1 MSVLNRKLFFNR
13 GGQVSARGT
22 GITTGLATPKRGYVD
37 GPGSYAGK
45 EDNDLAKEIL
55 FGLGNDDVTGT
66 GGLLETG
73 PEPAGKVLSAP
84 FKARDFS
91 DIFAEKQGILE
102 NLRPPTQEFSK
113 FDAAAPALMTFFGN
127 LMSGKSFQ
135 SGLSGAFDIAG
146 NALTESTPQ
155 FSQALAARRAA
166 EAADRKEKFA
176 LDLQAYESAETAQAA
191 ELAREAKAMEVNYRK
206 DQETYTDTNGRLMIR
221 DRETL
226 DDGATWTPIKGSER
240 PATADNY
247 VNDSSGTY
255 TVGEGEDAVEFEG
268 YKQIID
274 GNKEVIKRSDDD
286 QIIDGAKKKTEYE
299 LGSNIYG
306 VINSDDGSFTG
317 LQIDLATEKGLANFE
332 KILKQEEGD
341 TVLINSR
348 EVPVKDLAVT
358 SANPEFDKEPEI
370 GENIFTVYDKQGK
383 ATGEQIDTATEKG
396 QKRLQ
401 EVLDDTNLTVS
412 KVSINAADA
421 SSLASNLPKSYGG
434 DLQVNQ
440 DSAILFTSE
449 LLPAYLATQQ
459 PDFIA
464 KDTIVGTA
472 FSVINNLKSNIDN
485 VAKLYITDAAKNNP
499 LFVDENGEG
508 IQQTTDQFL
517 EAFKLKSDA
526 NRSLVEE
533 VAAGGE
539 LFESRIIGL
548 AYTLALQNNP
558 DGRISEPDFRYALKQ
573 LKGGSADPKIIA
585 DVMLIQY
592 GKSKNKYI
600 LNWINQSQL
609 DNPNVPNT
617 DADGKTLYEKGE
629 EEFFLRSPQAQKFEE
644 IIVAKDKKNNT
655 KKKDIIISEG
665 LKFPIPQTF
674 DGMKLIEEGKL
685 AQSFLQQ
692 WLNSSSPVKGQNM
705 AEYVQ
710 SNNLILTYTDTEGN
724 QKIINIS
731 KK

>member
-1 MSVLNRKLFFNR
+1 MAVLNRKMFSR
-13 GGQVSARGT
+13 GGFAHRGT
-22 GITTGLATPKRGYVD
+22 GITTGLTPVQKFA
-37 GPGSYAGK
+37 PGG
-45 EDNDLAKEIL
+45 E
-55 FGLGNDDVTGT
+55 VTGT
-66 GGLLETG
+66 GALLELDPNAVNEG

-91 DIFAEKQGILE
+91 EIFAEKQGILQ

-135 SGLSGAFDIAG
+135 SGFSGAFDIAG
-146 NALTESTPQ
+146 NALTQATPQ
-155 FSQALAARRAA
+155 FSQALAAKRAA

-240 PATADNY
+240 PATADTY
-247 VNDSSGTY
+247 VKDSSGTY

-274 GNKEVIKRSDDD
+274 GNKEVIKRMDDD

-299 LGSNIYG
+299 LGGNIYG

-317 LQIDLATEKGLANFE
+317 LQIDLATEEGLANFE
-332 KILKQEEGD
+332 KILKQDEGD
-341 TVLINSR
+341 TVLINGR

-358 SANPEFDKEPEI
+358 SANPEFDKEPEL
-370 GENIFTVYDKQGK
+370 GDNVYTVYDKQGK
-383 ATGEQIDTATEKG
+383 ATGEQIDLAAEGGPERYQELLADTEFT
-396 QKRLQ
+396 LA
-401 EVLDDTNLTVS
+401 

-421 SSLASNLPKSYGG
+421 TSLASNLPKSYGG
-434 DLQVNQ
+434 QLQINQ
-440 DSAILFTSE
+440 DSAVLFTSE
-449 LLPAYLATQQ
+449 LLPAYLSTQQ

-472 FSVINNLKSNIDN
+472 FSWINNFKSNIDN
-485 VAKLYITDAAKNNP
+485 IAKLYITDAAQNDSI
-499 LFVDENGEG
+499 FVDNNGEG
-508 IQQTTDQFL
+508 LQITSDQFL
-517 EAFKLKSDA
+517 ETFRLSSDA
-526 NRSLVEE
+526 NRSLLEE

-539 LFESRIIGL
+539 LFQSRIIGL

-558 DGRISEPDFRYALKQ
+558 DGRISEPDFKYALQQ
-573 LKGGSADPKIIA
+573 LKGSSADPKIIG
-585 DVMLIQY
+585 DVMLTQY

-600 LNWINQSQL
+600 LNWINQSKL
-609 DNPNVPNT
+609 DNPTIPNT
-617 DADGKTLYEKGE
+617 DKDGKTLYEKGE

-644 IIVAKDKKNNT
+644 IIAAKDKQNNT
-655 KKKDIIISEG
+655 KKKDIIVSEG

-674 DGMKLIEEGKL
+674 NDMKLIEDGKL
-685 AQSFLQQ
+685 AKTFLMQ
-692 WLNSSSPVKGQNM
+692 WLNSPSPVEGQTM
-705 AEYVQ
+705 GEYVK
-710 SNNLILTYTDTEGN
+710 SNNLLLTYTDTEGN
-724 QKIINIS
+724 QKIIKIS
-731 KK
+731 EK

>member
-1 MSVLNRKLFFNR
+1 MAVLNRKMFSR
-13 GGQVSARGT
+13 GGFAHRGT

-55 FGLGNDDVTGT
+55 FGLGNDNVTGT

-135 SGLSGAFDIAG
+135 SGFSGAFDIAG

-206 DQETYTDTNGRLMIR
+206 DQETYTDEKTGRLMIR
-221 DRETL
+221 DRESL
-226 DDGATWTPIKGSER
+226 DDGVTWTPMKGSER
-240 PATADNY
+240 PANADTY
-247 VNDSSGTY
+247 VTGSSGTY
-255 TVGEGEDAVEFEG
+255 TVGEGDDAVEFEG
-268 YKQIID
+268 YEILED
-274 GNKEVIKRSDDD
+274 NKPVIKRMDDD
-286 QIIDGAKKKTEYE
+286 QIIDSAKKKTEYE
-299 LGSNIYG
+299 VGENIYG
-306 VINSDDGSFTG
+306 VINSDDGRFTG
-317 LQIDLATEKGLANFE
+317 LQIDLATDKGLADYE
-332 KILKQEEGD
+332 KILSQEEGD
-341 TVLINSR
+341 TVLINGT
-348 EVPVKDLAVT
+348 EVPVKNLAIT
-358 SANPEFDKEPEI
+358 TANPEFDKEPEI
-370 GENIFTVYDKQGK
+370 GENIFTVYDRQGK
-383 ATGEQIDTATEKG
+383 ATGEQIDTASEEG

-401 EVLDDTNLTVS
+401 EVLKDTEFTVA

-421 SSLASNLPKSYGG
+421 TSLASNLPKSYGG
-434 DLQVNQ
+434 DLQVAQ
-440 DSAILFTSE
+440 DSAVLFVSE
-449 LLPAYLATQQ
+449 LLPAYLSTQQ

-472 FSVINNLKSNIDN
+472 FSWINNFKSNIDN
-485 VAKLYITDAAKNNP
+485 FAKLYMTDSVENNSI
-499 LFVDENGEG
+499 FVDKNGDG
-508 IQQTTDQFL
+508 LQITSDQFL
-517 EAFKLKSDA
+517 EKFRLSSDA
-526 NRSLVEE
+526 NRSLLEE

-539 LFESRIIGL
+539 IFQSRVIGL
-548 AYTLALQNNP
+548 GFTLALQNNP
-558 DGRISEPDFRYALKQ
+558 DGKISEADFKYALQQ
-573 LKGGSADPKIIA
+573 LKGGSADPKIIG
-585 DVMLIQY
+585 DVMLTQY

-609 DNPNVPNT
+609 DNPGIPNT

-629 EEFFLRSPQAQKFEE
+629 EEFFLRSPQGLKFEK
-644 IIVAKDKKNNT
+644 IIEAKDKKNNT

-674 DGMKLIEEGKL
+674 DDMKLIEDGKL
-685 AQSFLQQ
+685 AQTFLQQ
-692 WLNSSSPVKGQNM
+692 WLNSPSPVKGQNM
-705 AEYVQ
+705 GEYVQ
-710 SNNLILTYTDTEGN
+710 SNNLILTYIDAEGK
-724 QKIINIS
+724 QKIIKIS
-731 KK
+731 E

>member
-1 MSVLNRKLFFNR
+1 MAVLNRKMFSR
-13 GGQVSARGT
+13 GGFAHRGT

-37 GPGSYAGK
+37 RPGSYQGE
-45 EDNDLAKEIL
+45 EDAESSL
-55 FGLGNDDVTGT
+55 
-66 GGLLETG
+66 
-73 PEPAGKVLSAP
+73 PATTK
-84 FKARDFS
+84 FKARPFEE
-91 DIFAEKQGILE
+91 IFAEKQGILQ

-135 SGLSGAFDIAG
+135 SGFSGAFDIAG
-146 NALTESTPQ
+146 NALTQATPQ
-155 FSQALAARRAA
+155 FSEALAAKRAA

-191 ELAREAKAMEVNYRK
+191 ELAREAKAMEVNYKK
-206 DQETYTDTNGRLMIR
+206 DTETYTDPETGRLMIR

-226 DDGATWTPIKGSER
+226 DDGVTWTPMKGSER

-268 YKQIID
+268 YKVIID
-274 GNKEVIKRSDDD
+274 GKKEVIKRMDDD

-299 LGSNIYG
+299 LGGNIYG

-317 LQIDLATEKGLANFE
+317 LQIDLATEEGLANFE
-332 KILKQEEGD
+332 KILKQDEGD
-341 TVLINSR
+341 TILINGR

-358 SANPEFDKEPEI
+358 SANPEFDKEPEL
-370 GENIFTVYDKQGK
+370 GDNVYTVYDKQGK
-383 ATGEQIDTATEKG
+383 ATGEQIDLAAPGGPERYQELLADTEFT
-396 QKRLQ
+396 LA
-401 EVLDDTNLTVS
+401 

-421 SSLASNLPKSYGG
+421 TSLASNLPKTYGG

-440 DSAILFTSE
+440 DAAILFTSE
-449 LLPAYLATQQ
+449 LLPAYLSTQQ

-472 FSVINNLKSNIDN
+472 FSWINNFKSNIDN
-485 VAKLYITDAAKNNP
+485 LAKLYITDAAENNAI
-499 LFVDENGEG
+499 FVDENGEG
-508 IQQTTDQFL
+508 LQITSDQFL
-517 EAFKLKSDA
+517 ETFRLKSDA
-526 NRSLVEE
+526 NRSLLEE
-533 VAAGGE
+533 VAAGGA

-558 DGRISEPDFRYALKQ
+558 DGRISEPDFKYALKQ
-573 LKGGSADPKIIA
+573 LKGDSADPKIIG
-585 DVMLIQY
+585 DIMLTQY

-600 LNWINQSQL
+600 LNWINQSKL
-609 DNPNVPNT
+609 NNPDIPNT
-617 DADGKTLYEKGE
+617 DKDGKTLYEKGE

-644 IIVAKDKKNNT
+644 IIAAKDKQNNT
-655 KKKDIIISEG
+655 KKKDIIVSEG

-674 DGMKLIEEGKL
+674 NDMKLIEDGKL
-685 AQSFLQQ
+685 AKTFLQQ
-692 WLNSSSPVKGQNM
+692 WLNSPSPVEGQTM
-705 AEYVQ
+705 GEYAK
-710 SNNLILTYTDTEGN
+710 SNNLILTYIDENGD
-724 QKIINIS
+724 QKLIKIS
-731 KK
+731 E

>member
-1 MSVLNRKLFFNR
+1 MAVLNRKMFSR
-13 GGQVSARGT
+13 GGFAHRGT
-22 GITTGLATPKRGYVD
+22 GITTGLTTPKRGYVN

-45 EDNDLAKEIL
+45 KDGDLAKEIL
-55 FGLGNDDVTGT
+55 FGKADDEVTGT

-135 SGLSGAFDIAG
+135 SGFSGAFDIAG

-206 DQETYTDTNGRLMIR
+206 DQETYTDEKTGRLMIR
-221 DRETL
+221 DRESL
-226 DDGATWTPIKGSER
+226 DDGVTWTPMKGSER
-240 PATADNY
+240 PANADTY
-247 VNDSSGTY
+247 VTGSSGTY
-255 TVGEGEDAVEFEG
+255 TVGEGDDAVEFEG
-268 YKQIID
+268 YEILED
-274 GNKEVIKRSDDD
+274 NKPVIKRMDDD
-286 QIIDGAKKKTEYE
+286 QIIDSAKKKTEYE
-299 LGSNIYG
+299 VGENIYG

-317 LQIDLATEKGLANFE
+317 LQIDLATDKGLADYE
-332 KILKQEEGD
+332 KILSQEEGD
-341 TVLINSR
+341 TVLINGT
-348 EVPVKDLAVT
+348 EVPVKNLAIT
-358 SANPEFDKEPEI
+358 TANPEFDKEPEI

-401 EVLDDTNLTVS
+401 EVLDDTNFTVS

-434 DLQVNQ
+434 QLQVNQ
-440 DSAILFTSE
+440 DSAVLFTSE
-449 LLPAYLATQQ
+449 LLPAYISTQQ

-472 FSVINNLKSNIDN
+472 FSWINNFKSNIDN
-485 VAKLYITDAAKNNP
+485 FAKLYMTDSVENNSI
-499 LFVDENGEG
+499 FVDKNGDG
-508 IQQTTDQFL
+508 LQITSDQFL
-517 EAFKLKSDA
+517 EKFRLSSDA
-526 NRSLVEE
+526 NRSLLEE

-539 LFESRIIGL
+539 IFQSRVIGL
-548 AYTLALQNNP
+548 GFTLALQNNP
-558 DGRISEPDFRYALKQ
+558 DGKISEADFKYALQQ
-573 LKGGSADPKIIA
+573 LKGGSADPKIIG
-585 DVMLIQY
+585 DVMLTQY

-609 DNPNVPNT
+609 DNPGIPNT
-617 DADGKTLYEKGE
+617 DDAGKTLYEKGE
-629 EEFFLRSPQAQKFEE
+629 EEFFLRSPQGLKFEK
-644 IIVAKDKKNNT
+644 IIEAKDKKNNT
-655 KKKDIIISEG
+655 KKRDIIISEG

-674 DGMKLIEEGKL
+674 DDMKLIEDGKL
-685 AQSFLQQ
+685 AQTFLQQ
-692 WLNSSSPVKGQNM
+692 WLNSPSPVKGQNM
-705 AEYVQ
+705 GEYVQ
-710 SNNLILTYTDTEGN
+710 SNNLILTYIDAEGK
-724 QKIINIS
+724 QKIIKIS
-731 KK
+731 E

>member
-1 MSVLNRKLFFNR
+1 MAVLNRKMFSR
-13 GGQVSARGT
+13 GGFAHRGT

-37 GPGSYAGK
+37 GPGSYQGVG
-45 EDNDLAKEIL
+45 ESSLP
-55 FGLGNDDVTGT
+55 TGT
-66 GGLLETG
+66 AGLLELDSNTVNTG
-73 PEPAGKVLSAP
+73 PEPAGKILSAP

-135 SGLSGAFDIAG
+135 SGFSGAFDIAG
-146 NALTESTPQ
+146 NALTQATPQ

-176 LDLQAYESAETAQAA
+176 LDLQAFESAETAQAA

-206 DQETYTDTNGRLMIR
+206 DQETYTDPDTGRLMIR

-226 DDGATWTPIKGSER
+226 DDGVTWTPMKGSER
-240 PATADNY
+240 PANADTY
-247 VNDSSGTY
+247 IKDSSGTY

-268 YKQIID
+268 YQILED
-274 GNKEVIKRSDDD
+274 NKPVIKRMDNDE
-286 QIIDGAKKKTEYE
+286 IIDGAKKKTEYE
-299 LGSNIYG
+299 LGGSIYG

-317 LQIDLATEKGLANFE
+317 LQLDLATEEGLANFE

-341 TVLINSR
+341 TVLINGR

-358 SANPEFDKEPEI
+358 TANPEFDKEPEL
-370 GENIFTVYDKQGK
+370 GDNVYTVYDKQGK
-383 ATGEQIDTATEKG
+383 ATGEQIDLASEG
-396 QKRLQ
+396 GPERYQ
-401 EVLDDTNLTVS
+401 EVLADTTLTLA

-421 SSLASNLPKSYGG
+421 TSLASNLPKSYGG
-434 DLQVNQ
+434 QLQVNQ
-440 DSAILFTSE
+440 DSAILFVSE
-449 LLPAYLATQQ
+449 LLPAYLSTQQ

-485 VAKLYITDAAKNNP
+485 VAKLYITDAAKNSP
-499 LFVDENGEG
+499 IFVDENGQG
-508 IQQTTDQFL
+508 LQQTSDEFL
-517 EAFKLKSDA
+517 EAFKLNDA

-539 LFESRIIGL
+539 LFNSRIIGL

-558 DGRISEPDFRYALKQ
+558 DGRISEPDFKYALQQ
-573 LKGGSADPKIIA
+573 LKGASADPKIIA
-585 DVMLIQY
+585 DVMLTQY

-600 LNWINQSQL
+600 LNWINQSKL
-609 DNPNVPNT
+609 DNPTIPNT
-617 DADGKTLYEKGE
+617 DKTGKTLYEKGE

-644 IIVAKDKKNNT
+644 IIAAKDKKNNT
-655 KKKDIIISEG
+655 KKKDIIVSEG

-674 DGMKLIEEGKL
+674 NDMKLIEDGKL
-685 AQSFLQQ
+685 AQTFLQQ
-692 WLNSSSPVKGQNM
+692 WLNSPSPVEGQTM
-705 AEYVQ
+705 GEYVK
-710 SNNLILTYTDTEGN
+710 SNNLLLTYIDTEGK
-724 QKIINIS
+724 QKIIKIS
-731 KK
+731 E

>member
-1 MSVLNRKLFFNR
+1 MAVLNRKMFSR
-13 GGQVSARGT
+13 GGFAHRGT

-37 GPGSYAGK
+37 GPGSYQGVG
-45 EDNDLAKEIL
+45 ESSLP
-55 FGLGNDDVTGT
+55 TGT
-66 GGLLETG
+66 AGLLELDSNTVNTG
-73 PEPAGKVLSAP
+73 PEPAGNVLSAP

-135 SGLSGAFDIAG
+135 SGFSGAFDIAG
-146 NALTESTPQ
+146 NALTQATPQ
-155 FSQALAARRAA
+155 FSQALAAKRAA

-240 PATADNY
+240 PATADTY
-247 VNDSSGTY
+247 VKDSSGTY

-274 GNKEVIKRSDDD
+274 GNKEVIKRMDDD

-299 LGSNIYG
+299 LGGNIYG

-317 LQIDLATEKGLANFE
+317 LQIDLATEEGLANFE

-341 TVLINSR
+341 TVLINGR

-358 SANPEFDKEPEI
+358 SANPEFDKEPEL
-370 GENIFTVYDKQGK
+370 GDNVYTVYDKQGK
-383 ATGEQIDTATEKG
+383 ATGEQIDLASEG
-396 QKRLQ
+396 GPERYQ
-401 EVLDDTNLTVS
+401 EVLADTTLTLA

-421 SSLASNLPKSYGG
+421 TSLASNLPKSYGG
-434 DLQVNQ
+434 QLQVNQ
-440 DSAILFTSE
+440 DSAILFVSE
-449 LLPAYLATQQ
+449 LLPAYLSTQQ

-485 VAKLYITDAAKNNP
+485 VAKLYITDAAKNSP
-499 LFVDENGEG
+499 IFVDENGQG
-508 IQQTTDQFL
+508 LQQTSDEFL
-517 EAFKLKSDA
+517 EAFKLNDA

-539 LFESRIIGL
+539 LFNSRIIGL

-558 DGRISEPDFRYALKQ
+558 DGRISEPDFKYALQQ
-573 LKGGSADPKIIA
+573 LKGASADPKIIA
-585 DVMLIQY
+585 DVMLTQY

-600 LNWINQSQL
+600 LNWINQSKL
-609 DNPNVPNT
+609 DNPTIPNT
-617 DADGKTLYEKGE
+617 DKTGKTLYEKGE

-644 IIVAKDKKNNT
+644 IIAAKDKKNNT
-655 KKKDIIISEG
+655 KKKDIIVSEG

-674 DGMKLIEEGKL
+674 NDMKLIEDGKL
-685 AQSFLQQ
+685 AQTFLQQ
-692 WLNSSSPVKGQNM
+692 WLNSPSPVEGQTM
-705 AEYVQ
+705 GEYVK
-710 SNNLILTYTDTEGN
+710 SNNLLLTYIDTEGK
-724 QKIINIS
+724 QKIIKIS
-731 KK
+731 E

>member
-1 MSVLNRKLFFNR
+1 MAVLNRKMFSR
-13 GGQVSARGT
+13 GGFAHRGT
-22 GITTGLATPKRGYVD
+22 GITTGLTPVQKFA
-37 GPGSYAGK
+37 PGG
-45 EDNDLAKEIL
+45 E
-55 FGLGNDDVTGT
+55 VTGT
-66 GGLLETG
+66 GALLELDPNAVNEG

-91 DIFAEKQGILE
+91 EIFAEKQGILQ

-135 SGLSGAFDIAG
+135 SGFSGAFDIAG
-146 NALTESTPQ
+146 NALTQATPQ
-155 FSQALAARRAA
+155 FSQALAAKRAA

-206 DQETYTDTNGRLMIR
+206 DQETYTDPDTGRLMIR
-221 DRETL
+221 DRESL
-226 DDGATWTPIKGSER
+226 DDGVTWTPMKGSER
-240 PATADNY
+240 PANEDTY

-268 YKQIID
+268 YQILED
-274 GNKEVIKRSDDD
+274 NKPVIKNMNSGEVV
-286 QIIDGAKKKTEYE
+286 DGAKKKTEYE
-299 LGSNIYG
+299 LGGSIYG

-317 LQIDLATEKGLANFE
+317 LQIDLATEEGLANFE

-341 TVLINSR
+341 TVLINGR

-358 SANPEFDKEPEI
+358 SANPEFDKEPEL
-370 GENIFTVYDKQGK
+370 GDNVYTVYDKRGK
-383 ATGEQIDTATEKG
+383 ATGEQIDLAAPGGPERYQELLADTEFT
-396 QKRLQ
+396 LA
-401 EVLDDTNLTVS
+401 

-421 SSLASNLPKSYGG
+421 TSLASNLPKSYGG
-434 DLQVNQ
+434 QLQINQ
-440 DSAILFTSE
+440 DSAVLFTSE
-449 LLPAYLATQQ
+449 LLPAYLSTQQ

-485 VAKLYITDAAKNNP
+485 VAKLYITDAAENNP

-508 IQQTTDQFL
+508 LQQTTDQFL

-558 DGRISEPDFRYALKQ
+558 DGRISEPDFKYALKQ
-573 LKGGSADPKIIA
+573 LKGASADPKIIA
-585 DVMLIQY
+585 DVMLTQY

-600 LNWINQSQL
+600 LNWINQSKL
-609 DNPNVPNT
+609 DNPTIPNT
-617 DADGKTLYEKGE
+617 DKDGKTLYEKGE

-644 IIVAKDKKNNT
+644 IIAAKDKQNNT
-655 KKKDIIISEG
+655 KKKDIIVSEG

-674 DGMKLIEEGKL
+674 NDMKLIEDGKL
-685 AQSFLQQ
+685 AQTFLMQ
-692 WLNSSSPVKGQNM
+692 WLNSPSPVEGQTM
-705 AEYVQ
+705 GEYVK
-710 SNNLILTYTDTEGN
+710 SNNLLLTYTDTEGN
-724 QKIINIS
+724 QKIIKIS
-731 KK
+731 EK

>member
-1 MSVLNRKLFFNR
+1 MSVLNRKMFSR
-13 GGQVSARGT
+13 GGFAHRGT
-22 GITTGLATPKRGYVD
+22 GITTGLATPKRGYVN

-45 EDNDLAKEIL
+45 KDGDLDKEIL
-55 FGLGNDDVTGT
+55 FGLGNDEVTGT

-91 DIFAEKQGILE
+91 EIFAEKQGILE
-102 NLRPPTQEFSK
+102 ALRPPTQEFSK

-135 SGLSGAFDIAG
+135 SGFSGAFDIAG
-146 NALTESTPQ
+146 NALTQATPQ
-155 FSQALAARRAA
+155 FSEALAAKRAA

-191 ELAREAKAMEVNYRK
+191 ELAREAKAMKVNYRK
-206 DQETYTDTNGRLMIR
+206 DQETYTDPDTNRLMIR
-221 DRETL
+221 DRETI

-268 YKQIID
+268 YKVIID
-274 GNKEVIKRSDDD
+274 GKKEVIKRSDND

-299 LGSNIYG
+299 LGGSIYG

-317 LQIDLATEKGLANFE
+317 LQIDLATEEGLANFE

-341 TVLINSR
+341 TILINST
-348 EVPVKDLAVT
+348 EVPVKNLAVT
-358 SANPEFDKEPEI
+358 SANPEFDKEPEL
-370 GENIFTVYDKQGK
+370 GDNVYTVYDKRGK
-383 ATGEQIDTATEKG
+383 ATGEQIDLAAEGGPERYQELLAATEFT
-396 QKRLQ
+396 LA
-401 EVLDDTNLTVS
+401 

-421 SSLASNLPKSYGG
+421 TSLASNLPKSYGG

-440 DSAILFTSE
+440 DAAVLFTSE
-449 LLPAYLATQQ
+449 LLPAYLSTQQ

-472 FSVINNLKSNIDN
+472 FSWINNFKSNIDN
-485 VAKLYITDAAKNNP
+485 LAKLYITDAAENNAI
-499 LFVDENGEG
+499 FVDENGEG
-508 IQQTTDQFL
+508 LQITSDQFL
-517 EAFKLKSDA
+517 ETFRLKSDA
-526 NRSLVEE
+526 NRSLLEE
-533 VAAGGE
+533 VAAGGA

-558 DGRISEPDFRYALKQ
+558 DGRISEPDFKYALKQ
-573 LKGGSADPKIIA
+573 LKGDSADPKIIG
-585 DVMLIQY
+585 DVMLTQY

-600 LNWINQSQL
+600 LNWINQSKL
-609 DNPNVPNT
+609 NNPDIPNT
-617 DADGKTLYEKGE
+617 DKDGKTLYEKGE

-644 IIVAKDKKNNT
+644 IIEAKDKKNNT
-655 KKKDIIISEG
+655 KKKDIIVSEG

-674 DGMKLIEEGKL
+674 NDMKLIEDGKL
-685 AQSFLQQ
+685 AKTFLQQ
-692 WLNSSSPVKGQNM
+692 WLNSPSPVEGQTM
-705 AEYVQ
+705 GEYAK
-710 SNNLILTYTDTEGN
+710 SNNLILTYIDAEGN
-724 QKIINIS
+724 QKLIKIS
-731 KK
+731 E

>member
-1 MSVLNRKLFFNR
+1 MAVLNRKMFSR
-13 GGQVSARGT
+13 GGFAHRGT
-22 GITTGLATPKRGYVD
+22 GITTGLTPVQKFA
-37 GPGSYAGK
+37 PGG
-45 EDNDLAKEIL
+45 E
-55 FGLGNDDVTGT
+55 VTGT
-66 GGLLETG
+66 GALLDLDPNAVNTG

-91 DIFAEKQGILE
+91 EIFAEKQGILQ

-135 SGLSGAFDIAG
+135 SGFSGAFDIAG
-146 NALTESTPQ
+146 NALTQATPQ
-155 FSQALAARRAA
+155 FSQALAAKRAA

-240 PATADNY
+240 PATADTY
-247 VNDSSGTY
+247 VKDSSGTY

-274 GNKEVIKRSDDD
+274 GNKEVIKRMDDD

-299 LGSNIYG
+299 LGGNIYG

-317 LQIDLATEKGLANFE
+317 LQIDLATEEGLANFE
-332 KILKQEEGD
+332 KILKQDEGD
-341 TVLINSR
+341 TVLINGR

-358 SANPEFDKEPEI
+358 SANPEFDKEPEL
-370 GENIFTVYDKQGK
+370 GDNVYTVYDKQGK
-383 ATGEQIDTATEKG
+383 ATGEQIDLAAEGGPERYQELLADTEFT
-396 QKRLQ
+396 LA
-401 EVLDDTNLTVS
+401 

-421 SSLASNLPKSYGG
+421 TSLASNLPKSYGG
-434 DLQVNQ
+434 QLQINQ
-440 DSAILFTSE
+440 DSAVLFTSE
-449 LLPAYLATQQ
+449 LLPAYLSTQQ

-472 FSVINNLKSNIDN
+472 FSWINNFKSNIDN
-485 VAKLYITDAAKNNP
+485 IAKLYITDAAQNDSI
-499 LFVDENGEG
+499 FVDNNGEG
-508 IQQTTDQFL
+508 LQITSDQFL
-517 EAFKLKSDA
+517 ETFRLSSDA
-526 NRSLVEE
+526 NRSLLEE

-539 LFESRIIGL
+539 LFQSRIIGL

-558 DGRISEPDFRYALKQ
+558 DGRISEPDFKYALQQ
-573 LKGGSADPKIIA
+573 LKGSSADPKIIG
-585 DVMLIQY
+585 DVMLTQY

-600 LNWINQSQL
+600 LNWINQSKL
-609 DNPNVPNT
+609 DNPTIPNT
-617 DADGKTLYEKGE
+617 DKDGKTLYEKGE

-644 IIVAKDKKNNT
+644 IIAAKDKQNNT
-655 KKKDIIISEG
+655 KKKDIIVSEG

-674 DGMKLIEEGKL
+674 NDMKLIEDGKL
-685 AQSFLQQ
+685 AKTFLQQ
-692 WLNSSSPVKGQNM
+692 WLNSPSPVEGQTM
-705 AEYVQ
+705 GEYVK
-710 SNNLILTYTDTEGN
+710 SNNLLLTYIDTEGK
-724 QKIINIS
+724 QKIIKIS
-731 KK
+731 E

>member
-1 MSVLNRKLFFNR
+1 MAVLNRKMFSR
-13 GGQVSARGT
+13 GGFAHRGT

-55 FGLGNDDVTGT
+55 FGLGNDNVTGT

-135 SGLSGAFDIAG
+135 SGFSGAFDIAG

-206 DQETYTDTNGRLMIR
+206 DQETYTDEKTGRLMIR
-221 DRETL
+221 DRESL
-226 DDGATWTPIKGSER
+226 DDGVTWTPMKGSER
-240 PATADNY
+240 PANADTY
-247 VNDSSGTY
+247 VTGSSGTY
-255 TVGEGEDAVEFEG
+255 TVGEGDDAVEFEG
-268 YKQIID
+268 YEILED
-274 GNKEVIKRSDDD
+274 NKPVIKRMDDD
-286 QIIDGAKKKTEYE
+286 QIIDSAKKKTEYE
-299 LGSNIYG
+299 VGENIYG

-317 LQIDLATEKGLANFE
+317 LQIDLATDKGLADYE
-332 KILKQEEGD
+332 KILSQEEGD
-341 TVLINSR
+341 TVLINGT
-348 EVPVKDLAVT
+348 EVPVKNLAIT
-358 SANPEFDKEPEI
+358 TANPEFDKEPEI

-401 EVLDDTNLTVS
+401 EVLDDTNFTVS

-440 DSAILFTSE
+440 NSAVLFVSE
-449 LLPAYLATQQ
+449 LFPAYVATQQ

-464 KDTIVGTA
+464 KDTIVGTT
-472 FSVINNLKSNIDN
+472 FSWINNFKSNIDN
-485 VAKLYITDAAKNNP
+485 LAKLYITDAAQNDSI
-499 LFVDENGEG
+499 FVDNNGEG
-508 IQQTTDQFL
+508 LQITSDQFL
-517 EAFKLKSDA
+517 ETFRLNSDA
-526 NRSLVEE
+526 NRSLLEE

-539 LFESRIIGL
+539 LFQSRIIGL

-558 DGRISEPDFRYALKQ
+558 DGRISEPDFRYALQQ
-573 LKGGSADPKIIA
+573 LKGSSADPKIIG

-600 LNWINQSQL
+600 LNWINQSKL
-609 DNPNVPNT
+609 DTPTIPNT
-617 DADGKTLYEKGE
+617 DKDGKTLYEKGE

-644 IIVAKDKKNNT
+644 IIAAKDKQNNT
-655 KKKDIIISEG
+655 KKKDIIVSEG

-674 DGMKLIEEGKL
+674 NDMKLIEDGKL
-685 AQSFLQQ
+685 AKTFLQQ
-692 WLNSSSPVKGQNM
+692 WLNSPSPVEGQTM
-705 AEYVQ
+705 GEYAK
-710 SNNLILTYTDTEGN
+710 SNNLIFTYIDGEGN
-724 QKIINIS
+724 QKLLKIS
-731 KK
+731 E

>member
-1 MSVLNRKLFFNR
+1 MAVLNRKMFSR
-13 GGQVSARGT
+13 GGFAHRGT

-37 GPGSYAGK
+37 RPGSYQGVG
-45 EDNDLAKEIL
+45 ESSLP
-55 FGLGNDDVTGT
+55 TGT
-66 GGLLETG
+66 AGLLESDSNAVNTG

-91 DIFAEKQGILE
+91 EIFAEKQGILE
-102 NLRPPTQEFSK
+102 ALRPPTQEFSK

-135 SGLSGAFDIAG
+135 SGFSGAFDIAG

-155 FSQALAARRAA
+155 FSQALAAKRAA

-206 DQETYTDTNGRLMIR
+206 DTETYTDPDTGRLMIR

-226 DDGATWTPIKGSER
+226 DDGVTWTPMKGSER
-240 PATADNY
+240 PANADTY
-247 VNDSSGTY
+247 VKDSSGTY

-268 YKQIID
+268 YQIIED
-274 GNKEVIKRSDDD
+274 NKPVIKRMDNDE
-286 QIIDGAKKKTEYE
+286 IIDGAKKKTEYE
-299 LGSNIYG
+299 LGGSIYG

-317 LQIDLATEKGLANFE
+317 LQLDLATEEGLANFE

-341 TVLINSR
+341 TILINGR
-348 EVPVKDLAVT
+348 EVSVKDLAVT
-358 SANPEFDKEPEI
+358 TANPEFDKEPEL
-370 GENIFTVYDKQGK
+370 GDNVYTVYDKQGK
-383 ATGEQIDTATEKG
+383 ATGEQIDLAAEGGPERYQELLADTEFT
-396 QKRLQ
+396 LA
-401 EVLDDTNLTVS
+401 

-421 SSLASNLPKSYGG
+421 TSLASNLPKSYGG
-434 DLQVNQ
+434 QLQVNQ

-485 VAKLYITDAAKNNP
+485 VARLYITDAAENNP

-558 DGRISEPDFRYALKQ
+558 DGRISEPDFKYALKQ
-573 LKGGSADPKIIA
+573 LKGSSADPKIIA
-585 DVMLIQY
+585 DVMLTQY

-600 LNWINQSQL
+600 LNWINQSKL
-609 DNPNVPNT
+609 DNPTIPNT
-617 DADGKTLYEKGE
+617 DKEGKTLYEKGE

-644 IIVAKDKKNNT
+644 IIAAKDKQNNT
-655 KKKDIIISEG
+655 KKKDIIVSEG

-674 DGMKLIEEGKL
+674 NDMKLIEDGKL
-685 AQSFLQQ
+685 AQTFLQQ
-692 WLNSSSPVKGQNM
+692 WLNSPSPVEGQTM
-705 AEYVQ
+705 GEYVK
-710 SNNLILTYTDTEGN
+710 SNNLLLTYTDTEGE
-724 QKIINIS
+724 QKIIKIS
-731 KK
+731 EK

>member
-1 MSVLNRKLFFNR
+1 MAVLNRKMFSR
-13 GGQVSARGT
+13 GGFAHRGT
-22 GITTGLATPKRGYVD
+22 GITTGLTPVQKFA
-37 GPGSYAGK
+37 PGG
-45 EDNDLAKEIL
+45 E
-55 FGLGNDDVTGT
+55 VTGT
-66 GGLLETG
+66 GALLELDPNAVNEG

-91 DIFAEKQGILE
+91 EIFAEKQGILQ

-135 SGLSGAFDIAG
+135 SGFSGAFDIAG
-146 NALTESTPQ
+146 NALTQATPQ
-155 FSQALAARRAA
+155 FSQALAAKRAA

-240 PATADNY
+240 PATADTY
-247 VNDSSGTY
+247 VKDSSGTY

-274 GNKEVIKRSDDD
+274 GNKEVIKRMDDD

-299 LGSNIYG
+299 LGGNIYG

-317 LQIDLATEKGLANFE
+317 LQIDLATEEGLANFE
-332 KILKQEEGD
+332 KILKQDEGD
-341 TVLINSR
+341 TVLINGR

-358 SANPEFDKEPEI
+358 SANPEFDKEPEL
-370 GENIFTVYDKQGK
+370 GDNVYTVYDKQGK
-383 ATGEQIDTATEKG
+383 ATGEQIDLAAEGGPERYQELLADTEFT
-396 QKRLQ
+396 LA
-401 EVLDDTNLTVS
+401 

-421 SSLASNLPKSYGG
+421 TSLASNLPKSYGG
-434 DLQVNQ
+434 QLQINQ
-440 DSAILFTSE
+440 DSAVLFTSE
-449 LLPAYLATQQ
+449 LLPAYLSTQQ

-472 FSVINNLKSNIDN
+472 FSWINNFKSNIDN
-485 VAKLYITDAAKNNP
+485 IAKLYITDAAQNDSI
-499 LFVDENGEG
+499 FVDNNGEG
-508 IQQTTDQFL
+508 LQITSDQFL
-517 EAFKLKSDA
+517 ETFRLSSDA
-526 NRSLVEE
+526 NRSLLEE

-539 LFESRIIGL
+539 LFQSRIIGL

-558 DGRISEPDFRYALKQ
+558 DGRISEPDFKYALQQ
-573 LKGGSADPKIIA
+573 LKGSSADPKIIG
-585 DVMLIQY
+585 DVMLTQY

-600 LNWINQSQL
+600 LNWINQSKL
-609 DNPNVPNT
+609 DNPTIPNT
-617 DADGKTLYEKGE
+617 DKDGKTLYEKGE

-644 IIVAKDKKNNT
+644 IIAAKDKQNNT
-655 KKKDIIISEG
+655 KKKDIIVSEG

-674 DGMKLIEEGKL
+674 NDMKLIEDGKL
-685 AQSFLQQ
+685 AQTFLMQ
-692 WLNSSSPVKGQNM
+692 WLNSPSPVEGQTM
-705 AEYVQ
+705 GEYVK
-710 SNNLILTYTDTEGN
+710 SNNLLLTYTDTEGN
-724 QKIINIS
+724 QKIIKIS
-731 KK
+731 EK